1 MIALIFS
8 LILIAPLFY
17 GLKFLIKK
25 VYTQTTSESST
36 KIPEINIQITKND
49 EIIYKVLSYTQG
61 LLPLSD
67 ALKRKEQEQNLKN
80 ELIKSERIIFE
91 LEKNLSA
98 LKSEVDETQNEYNKV
113 KKGKESGDAISENI
127 KTRKNELK
135 NENDSLQKSLQESLN
150 GIESFSKSTRLNQ
163 NQEAGVKLILGNIQD
178 ANKQLETLINSYNQS
193 SSRFL
198 NLYEQ
203 YSDLEVEFTRLV
215 EQELSD

>member
-1 MIALIFS
+1 LIALIFS

-36 KIPEINIQITKND
+36 KIPEINIQITKSD
-49 EIIYKVLSYTQG
+49 DMIHEDLSYTQG

-80 ELIKSERIIFE
+80 ELIKSEKIIFE

-135 NENDSLQKSLQESLN
+135 NENDSLQKNLLESLN

-163 NQEAGVKLILGNIQD
+163 NQEAGVKMIIGNIQD
-178 ANKQLETLINSYNQS
+178 ANKHLETLINSYNQS